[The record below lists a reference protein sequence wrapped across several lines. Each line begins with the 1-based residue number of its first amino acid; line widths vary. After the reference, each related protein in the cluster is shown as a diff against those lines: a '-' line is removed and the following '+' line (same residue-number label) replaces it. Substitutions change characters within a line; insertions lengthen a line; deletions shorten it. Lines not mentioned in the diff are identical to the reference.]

1 MTLDSYDITTGGTA
15 NATGDI
21 GGATVTATQNRL
33 FDVLNLGGIQ
43 TMTVPGTNIDYFVRT
58 TTGRSVHGSETE
70 FSLISNANKLAV
82 VHNDNLF
89 FTAPRMV
96 ASEINETNETI
107 TGGKSFYTIL
117 ELSTTNTK
125 LSPVLDTQRM
135 SVFTIQ
141 NRLNSPTSSNTVSY
155 THLTLPTT

>member
-1 MTLDSYDITTGGTA
+1 
-15 NATGDI
+15 
-21 GGATVTATQNRL
+21 
-33 FDVLNLGGIQ
+33 
-43 TMTVPGTNIDYFVRT
+43 
-58 TTGRSVHGSETE
+58 
-70 FSLISNANKLAV
+70 
-82 VHNDNLF
+82 
-89 FTAPRMV
+89 MV

-141 NRLNSPTSSNTVSY
+141 NRLNSPTSSNTPSFVSD
-155 THLTLPTT
+155 TAKTGSS